1 MVEGLIGVLVLAFFT
16 LIMGI
21 AKVTWWWVMGPQIA
35 VVVIVVYLLVRVR
48 VKIARAEKEK
58 MMAKIDQLEKK
69 ISSMK

>member
-21 AKVTWWWVMGPQIA
+21 VLKSWWIIGPQIA

-69 ISSMK
+69 IISMK

>member
-21 AKVTWWWVMGPQIA
+21 VKESGWIMIVPLIII
-35 VVVIVVYLLVRVR
+35 VVIVLYLLVRVR

-58 MMAKIDQLEKK
+58 MIAKIDELEKK
-69 ISSMK
+69 ISSMM